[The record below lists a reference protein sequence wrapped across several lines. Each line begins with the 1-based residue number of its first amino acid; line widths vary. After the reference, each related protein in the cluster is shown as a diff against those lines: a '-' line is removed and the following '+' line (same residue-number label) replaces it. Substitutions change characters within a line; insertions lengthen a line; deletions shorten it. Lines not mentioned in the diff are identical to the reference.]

1 MRIRSQHLPLCLAFA
16 CCVSVAACGGS
27 PGTAGPERTS
37 IVPPQLLMVD
47 GEHVAS
53 VRDSLRRGEP
63 QFRPALN
70 ALEADA
76 NEALSVAPMSV
87 MDKDVTPPSGDKHD
101 YMSQAPYYWPDPS
114 KPGGLPYILKDGQR
128 NPEVDRITDHD
139 ELGHLRTV
147 VSSLGLAFY
156 LTGRQDYA
164 MHAAQ
169 LVRVWF
175 LDLGTRMNPNLDF
188 GQGIPGIADGRAAG
202 IIETRYLA
210 DIIDGVTLLHGSSA
224 WTSADDTALK
234 NWMAAYL
241 TWLLESPLGRQESKS
256 TNNQGTWYDLQVVT
270 LALDTGQTVVS
281 RMTMEGS
288 RARIDQQFQPDGS
301 QPRELARTRA
311 WDYSIFNLKAFLHLA
326 ALGNRVGVDLWNY
339 TVDGRSLREG
349 IEFLIPFATREK
361 LFPYEQITGFHPS
374 ELHENLRRAAVGWN
388 DPTYRE
394 IALKIGG
401 GSPRLELT
409 LP

>member
-1 MRIRSQHLPLCLAFA
+1 M
-16 CCVSVAACGGS
+16 
-27 PGTAGPERTS
+27 
-37 IVPPQLLMVD
+37 
-47 GEHVAS
+47 
-53 VRDSLRRGEP
+53 
-63 QFRPALN
+63 
-70 ALEADA
+70 
-76 NEALSVAPMSV
+76 
-87 MDKDVTPPSGDKHD
+87 
-101 YMSQAPYYWPDPS
+101 
-114 KPGGLPYILKDGQR
+114 
-128 NPEVDRITDHD
+128 DRITDHD
-139 ELGHLRTV
+139 ELVQLRTV

-175 LDLGTRMNPNLDF
+175 LDQGTRMNPNLDF

-234 NWMAAYL
+234 DWMGAYL

-361 LFPYEQITGFHPS
+361 LFPYEQITEFHPS
-374 ELHENLRRAAVGWN
+374 ELHEDLRRAAVGWN

-401 GSPRLELT
+401 GTPRLELT